1 MGHSERRVVTRLFS
15 LVLVTFAVPAAAH
28 ATQVALVGDA
38 SVSTARPSTNFG
50 TLSNL
55 YVGNGNTAFLQF
67 DLSTNPEGLNSGGAR
82 DIQFRLLLAF

>member
-1 MGHSERRVVTRLFS
+1 
-15 LVLVTFAVPAAAH
+15 
-28 ATQVALVGDA
+28 
-38 SVSTARPSTNFG
+38 VSTARPSTNFG

-55 YVGNGNTAFLQF
+55 YVGNGNTAVLQF